1 MVCLDIWKVKYK
13 LQRRLKKMLWFY
25 SAYTYNY
32 LFRPIPVYQRC
43 TCVLAIKQIQNK
55 TTYTPQNSNTQ
66 TEILYVLKR
75 RFLWWYPPNN
85 NSIQRHQSRCQE
97 INYNFLTIAC
107 STRISQ
113 CSSKKKNSYQSLNH
127 MQKYHDRNFATN

>member
-1 MVCLDIWKVKYK
+1 
-13 LQRRLKKMLWFY
+13 MLWFY
-25 SAYTYNY
+25 SACTYNY
-32 LFRPIPVYQRC
+32 LFRPIPVYHR
-43 TCVLAIKQIQNK
+43 CVLAIKQIQNK

-97 INYNFLTIAC
+97 INSNFLTIAC
-107 STRISQ
+107 LTRISQ
-113 CSSKKKNSYQSLNH
+113 CSSKKKKFLSKFKSHAEVSWQEFCNKLDF
-127 MQKYHDRNFATN
+127 KKKEEKEIKFILL